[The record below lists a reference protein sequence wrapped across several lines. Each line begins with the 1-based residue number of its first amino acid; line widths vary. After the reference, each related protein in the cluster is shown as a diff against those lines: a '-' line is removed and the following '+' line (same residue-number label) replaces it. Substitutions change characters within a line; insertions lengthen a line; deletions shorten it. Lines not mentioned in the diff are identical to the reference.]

1 MGLPSEAHLRWT
13 HLSYPH
19 LEGLCG
25 PDTERPHRHDFP
37 QRAPGIPPS
46 THVCRLP
53 GPSDTGILTP
63 KQKENHTAVG
73 GQGGAVGTPT
83 HPLLWAP
90 VGLSPWGASSSYIL
104 LTSKKKGLQKPF
116 RSWGEQDTKSTY
128 IEYATNA
135 KATRRASGPYSET
148 VTFTLHRSP
157 TRLCAFLDVPG
168 STGEDVLD
176 GTRPSSTGE
185 KTCDKSDLETALM
198 REEQWLTR
206 LSSVG

>member
-1 MGLPSEAHLRWT
+1 MGLTPNGLTDMTSPKEPWESHQAHMCAVSQAPVTLGF
-13 HLSYPH
+13 L
-19 LEGLCG
+19 
-25 PDTERPHRHDFP
+25 P
-37 QRAPGIPPS
+37 QSRKRTTLQWG
-46 THVCRLP
+46 
-53 GPSDTGILTP
+53 D
-63 KQKENHTAVG
+63 K
-73 GQGGAVGTPT
+73 GGAVGTPT

-90 VGLSPWGASSSYIL
+90 VGLSPWGASSSCIL